1 MLEQFQFLCLLR
13 LDGKVDFKLRT
24 YHIFNFQATDWFRN
38 FRICSG
44 IANCR
49 VAMLSLFDEDQRK
62 RWKRN
67 IKTRPPALY

>member
-1 MLEQFQFLCLLR
+1 MLEQFELLCLLG
-13 LDGKVDFKLRT
+13 LGEKVDCKLLT
-24 YHIFNFQATDWFRN
+24 YRIFNFQATDWSRN
-38 FRICSG
+38 FGICSG